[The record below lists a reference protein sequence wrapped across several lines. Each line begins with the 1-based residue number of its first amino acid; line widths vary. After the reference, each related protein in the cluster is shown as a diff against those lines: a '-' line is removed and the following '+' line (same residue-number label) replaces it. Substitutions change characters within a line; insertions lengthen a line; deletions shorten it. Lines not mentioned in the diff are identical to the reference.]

1 MRVEEALRMVAGILI
16 VVSVALGHW
25 VNPWFL
31 AFTAFIGLNLLQS
44 AFSKWCPMMSLLK
57 SAGLRP

>member
-44 AFSKWCPMMSLLK
+44 AFSKWCPMMSILK
-57 SAGLRP
+57 SAGLRQ